1 MNLNGNKKDY
11 LNRTK
16 IWGIEDQGAKYV
28 HLYRIELFVGKCFY
42 GTEFFYEVSQ

>member
-28 HLYRIELFVGKCFY
+28 PLYKIELFVKLTHQMILTYFY
-42 GTEFFYEVSQ
+42 NKE

>member
-16 IWGIEDQGAKYV
+16 IWGIEDQGANYV
-28 HLYRIELFVGKCFY
+28 PLNNVQPFFDNCFY
-42 GTEFFYEVSQ
+42 GTEICHEASQ

>member
-16 IWGIEDQGAKYV
+16 IWGIEDQGENYV
-28 HLYRIELFVGKCFY
+28 PLHKIELFVGKCFY
-42 GTEFFYEVSQ
+42 GTEICHEVSQ